1 MIIMP
6 ASSIL
11 LQTVLVLLAGISARA
26 DEPPTYD
33 LCKGE
38 HTECTTVSYTAG
50 DQSKGLACRNQCL
63 QQKDELTEEIT
74 VHLCDRPDQ
83 SCSTYGVY
91 GPVGFSGI
99 FERHVACVKACQ
111 QFAQNVL
118 SWVQR
123 TNH

>member
-26 DEPPTYD
+26 DGSPTYE

-38 HTECTTVSYTAG
+38 HTECRTVAYTAG
-50 DQSKGLACRNQCL
+50 DQTKGQPCRNQCL
-63 QQKDELTEEIT
+63 QQKGELTEEIT
-74 VHLCDRPDQ
+74 VHMCDRPDQ

-118 SWVQR
+118 NWVQR
-123 TNH
+123 ENH